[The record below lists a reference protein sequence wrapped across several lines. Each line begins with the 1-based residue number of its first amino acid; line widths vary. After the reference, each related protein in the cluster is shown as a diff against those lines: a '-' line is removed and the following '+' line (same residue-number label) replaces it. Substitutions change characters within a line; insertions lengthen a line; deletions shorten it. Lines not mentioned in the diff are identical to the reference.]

1 MIKGYAPGANI
12 TLLDTMYIRPQKIN
26 DKWENDK
33 MILVYI
39 DNDTKEKK
47 IECIE
52 NPDYEYFKLK
62 PHIQPEDYNEL
73 FRSKDD
79 VYTIKVPYT
88 QLEKK
93 IAEDAG
99 LEDFYYENKR
109 NGNNYENK
117 KLHVMD
123 KSIFNSDMQID
134 DHYRF
139 RFSKMYKNDIIP
151 LKKAFLDIEV
161 DGINQRGDFPEMGE
175 CPINAV
181 TYIDLNKNTSY
192 TFILRNPDNP
202 LVEEFENEV
211 RSGNVFS
218 ELKDFV
224 IDKVGGPKKASKFGV
239 DKLDYQFFFYDDEL
253 KLIHDLFILIN
264 INEPDFLLAWNASF
278 DIPYIMARL
287 ELAFNLNPAEVMC
300 HPDFPVKVARY
311 FIDEL
316 HKNEIGERGDFATIG
331 MKTVVT
337 DQMIHFKSIRKAT
350 NFESLK
356 LDYIGELVAGVRKL
370 DYSHITRKIEQL
382 PYLDFKTFI
391 FYNIMDAIVQVCIES
406 ETKDIDFV
414 FAKANLNNTR
424 YHKCHR
430 QTIYLTDRATTEFF
444 EDSECVIGNNANKF
458 KPKPEE
464 KFPGALVGK
473 PKNNSDYAKLKING
487 YAINV
492 CDNLDDYDFK
502 SLYPSTE
509 RENNMAPHTQIGAI
523 QIDHQV
529 WDKENP
535 FKDKQYR
542 RGGQF
547 IEDFQCGVTIE
558 FCNRWLHFGNFMEVL
573 EDLKEYF
580 TTIAIPCRPI
590 NMFPRMGELQES
602 ITLYNNKSIIAPA
615 ISIYTDTIKEDAITK
630 LVPRKSFTDIHSD
643 IRESVMQFRFRNED
657 LERI

>member
-202 LVEEFENEV
+202 LIEEFENEV

-331 MKTVVT
+331 MKTVVA

-350 NFESLK
+350 NFERLK

-391 FYNIMDAIVQVCIES
+391 FYNIMDVIVQVCIES